1 MTAYARAHVM
11 RNSSLEIDEVEYA
24 NQVTKAIIVP
34 DTPTQT
40 LRTLAPD
47 GVIQDT
53 DSASWM
59 FELAGVQDFGAGS
72 LGAALRT
79 AAAAG
84 TEMDVVYQPK
94 LGTGQDVATFSI
106 KPVQIPFGAEQGAFR
121 VFDVEIP
128 VVGEPTWSQS
138 A

>member
-1 MTAYARAHVM
+1 MPAYARAHVM
-11 RNSSLEIDEVEYA
+11 RNSSFEVDEVEYA
-24 NQVTKAIIVP
+24 GQVTKVILQP
-34 DTPTQT
+34 DTPVQT
-40 LRTLAPD
+40 LRTLVPD
-47 GVIQDT
+47 GTIQDT
-53 DSASWM
+53 DNPSWM
-59 FELAGVQDFGAGS
+59 LELAGVQDFGAGS

-84 TEMDVVYQPK
+84 TELDVVFQPK

-128 VVGEPTWSQS
+128 VVGQPAWSQS